1 MKFIKILFY
10 LVVILLLIVSF
21 TPLNIYYSQISKD
34 LRPIKLESIS
44 GSAVKGSA
52 DMVKYLGME
61 IGKAN
66 WLIFPSSY
74 NAITM
79 DLELYDEHYNF
90 SADLI
95 QKFDTQIVKDL
106 KGTAD
111 WKIIDK
117 FLKFNHGEISG
128 YLDFDFSHLEMKD
141 NAAYRILGKVVTK
154 ELKLL
159 KPIQKDIG
167 EIEVVFSDDN
177 PEIMVGLVN
186 SKSNVINVSG
196 AIYIHRNH
204 RWEVKLTLIP
214 SPGEYEIEYALQSIG
229 DRRPGGGRAL
239 NIAGFY

>member
-1 MKFIKILFY
+1 MKLIKILFY

-21 TPLNIYYSQISKD
+21 TPLNFYYSNISRE
-34 LRPIKLESIS
+34 LRPIILENIS
-44 GSAVKGSA
+44 GSAIKGSA
-52 DMVKYLGME
+52 QSVKYLGME
-61 IGKAN
+61 VGQAE
-66 WLIFPSSY
+66 WLIYPSSY
-74 NAITM
+74 NAVTM
-79 DLELYDEHYNF
+79 NLALKDENYNF
-90 SADLI
+90 SANLI
-95 QKFDTQIVKDL
+95 KTLDSQIVKDL

-117 FLKFNHGEISG
+117 LLKFNHGELSG
-128 YLDFDFSHLEMKD
+128 YFDFDFKHVEMKD
-141 NAAYRILGKVVTK
+141 GAAYRILGSVVTK
-154 ELKLL
+154 ELTLL
-159 KPIQKDIG
+159 KPIQKDMG
-167 EIEVVFSDDN
+167 EIKVVFSDDN

-186 SKSNVINVSG
+186 SKSNVLNVSG